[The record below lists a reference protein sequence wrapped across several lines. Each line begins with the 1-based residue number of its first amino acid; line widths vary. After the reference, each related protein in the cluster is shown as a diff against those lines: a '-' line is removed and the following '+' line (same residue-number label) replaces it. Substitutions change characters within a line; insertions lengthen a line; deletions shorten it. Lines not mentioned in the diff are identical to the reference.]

1 MPDPTA
7 IPTPILE
14 MQHIS
19 KRFDATQAV
28 EDVSLA
34 LYPGEVHALLGEN
47 GAGKSTLVKI
57 ITGVHQPDTGEI
69 LLEGGRF
76 HFADPRAAQRA
87 GIAAIYQEPSLFPDL
102 DIAENIFV
110 GRQPVGWGGRLQWQ
124 KMVEE
129 ANRLLVTLG
138 VHLDPRT
145 KARFL
150 SVAEQQMVEI
160 ARALSTNAKILIM
173 DEPTSS
179 LTPAEVFELFRIVRQ
194 LRSAGT
200 AIVFISHRLEDL
212 FEMADRVTIL
222 RDGRFVGTRP
232 MTDVT
237 IENLIEMMVGRTL
250 ANLFPKQNVTLG
262 EVMLDVTHFTRIG
275 VFIDVSFQVRAG
287 EIVGIAGL
295 VGAGRTEVAQSIFGI
310 APPTAGAIKVQG
322 KQVSIRSPQDAMALG
337 IAYVPEDRQHH
348 GLILP
353 MTIAQN
359 ITLPIIRRFTRN
371 GWLQHNAEERAAV
384 EFADQMEVKRAEIG
398 QQVRQLSGGNQQ
410 KVVLAKWLATN
421 PRILILDEPTR
432 GIDVGTKSAVHALMS
447 ELASRGLA
455 ILMISSE
462 LPEIL
467 GMSDRVLVMREG
479 RITGEFSRTEATQE
493 RIMHAAT
500 MGTAVGAVN

>member
-1 MPDPTA
+1 
-7 IPTPILE
+7 
-14 MQHIS
+14 
-19 KRFDATQAV
+19 
-28 EDVSLA
+28 
-34 LYPGEVHALLGEN
+34 
-47 GAGKSTLVKI
+47 
-57 ITGVHQPDTGEI
+57 
-69 LLEGGRF
+69 
-76 HFADPRAAQRA
+76 
-87 GIAAIYQEPSLFPDL
+87 
-102 DIAENIFV
+102 
-110 GRQPVGWGGRLQWQ
+110 
-124 KMVEE
+124 
-129 ANRLLVTLG
+129 
-138 VHLDPRT
+138 
-145 KARFL
+145 
-150 SVAEQQMVEI
+150 MVEI

-179 LTPAEVFELFRIVRQ
+179 LTPAKVIELFRIVRQ

-200 AIVFISHRLEDL
+200 AIVFISHRLEISL
-212 FEMADRVTIL
+212 RWPTVVTIL

-337 IAYVPEDRQHH
+337 IAYVLEDRQHH

-432 GIDVGTKSAVHALMS
+432 GIDVGTNRGRCLLMS